1 MKMNTEPTCCVIEPC
16 CLSNLKRS
24 GETTLPLP
32 IPVLRKMCVTVRQI
46 ELNDVAGFRAAL
58 ASVAG
63 EKKYLFTVEP
73 PPLDRI
79 HAFVETNVEQ
89 DHAQYVAIAEGC
101 IVGWADIVPI
111 SRQSM
116 THVGTLGMG
125 VVSEY
130 RGQGIGHQLLGK
142 TIAHAWQQRL
152 KRLELEVF
160 TDNEI
165 AMKLY
170 QKHGYQMEGVKRF
183 ARCLDGVYQD
193 VVVMAQYRV

>member
-1 MKMNTEPTCCVIEPC
+1 
-16 CLSNLKRS
+16 
-24 GETTLPLP
+24 
-32 IPVLRKMCVTVRQI
+32 MCVSVRQI

-63 EKKYLFTVEP
+63 EKKYLLTIEP
-73 PPLDRI
+73 PPLEKINDYVKNNI
-79 HAFVETNVEQ
+79 ATNN
-89 DHAQYVAIAEGC
+89 AQYVAVLNDSV
-101 IVGWADIVPI
+101 VGWADIVPI

-130 RGQGIGHQLLGK
+130 RGQGIGHQLLEK
-142 TIAHAWQQRL
+142 TIAHAWQQGL

-160 TDNEI
+160 ADNEI

-170 QKHGYQMEGVKRF
+170 QKHGYQVEGVKRF
-183 ARCLDGVYQD
+183 ARCLAGVYQD